1 MNMEVSTPPRLL
13 TMAAVSERTGLSR
26 SALYRE
32 FSNPR
37 GVDGV
42 VRENSKGRLR
52 ITYIGRAIRIKEADL
67 CAFIESLGN

>member
-1 MNMEVSTPPRLL
+1 MNEISTLPRLHTL
-13 TMAAVSERTGLSR
+13 SAVCERTGLSR

-42 VRENSKGRLR
+42 VRDNPNGRLR
-52 ITYIGRAIRIKEADL
+52 ITYVGRAIRIKEADL